1 MHGHAKF
8 NYADSQSLR
17 EDIRRYGVAIPFADH
32 IDPLKDTL
40 KIGRYQIVNR
50 LATLP
55 MEGCDG

>member
-17 EDIRRYGVAIPFADH
+17 DDIRRYGVAIPFADH

-40 KIGRYQIVNR
+40 KIGRHLILNR

-55 MEGCDG
+55 M